1 MKIAWTYTATTNLES
16 IRNYIH
22 NENPTAAF
30 KVVTKI
36 FKNVEQLSEFPKSG
50 RKGRAIGTRE
60 LVSTD
65 APYIVSYRILQDHIE
80 IIQVLHDAMQWPEK
94 L

>member
-50 RKGRAIGTRE
+50 KKGRVMGTRE
-60 LVSTD
+60 LVITD
-65 APYIVSYRILQDHIE
+65 TPYIVSYHIQLDKIE
-80 IIQVLHDAMQWPEK
+80 IIQVFHNAMQWPEK